1 MLLLAAALAAA
12 AVPDVS
18 LAEARHALTVGR
30 LDQARTMIAAAVG
43 AGATGA
49 PVDRLLADLAFAQGD
64 SERSAALYSAL
75 LMQQPGDV
83 VMTERAGLS
92 RLRLGRLREAEALL
106 RRASGRPGASWMT
119 WNGLGAIADGRG
131 DWVMADD
138 AYERAAQLAPNRAEV
153 ANNRGWSLLL
163 RGQWSEAEAELTRGV
178 ALDPAIG
185 RLANNLDLARAALAA
200 ALPAR
205 RSGETDEGWSARL
218 NDAGVAAAVRGERTR
233 AIAAFSRAID
243 ARAQWNRRA
252 SANLA
257 AVEHS
262 AGSEQR

>member
-1 MLLLAAALAAA
+1 MLLLVAALAAA

-18 LAEARHALTVGR
+18 LAEARHALSAGR

-43 AGATGA
+43 AGAAGA

-64 SERSAALYSAL
+64 PERSAALYSAL
-75 LMQQPGDV
+75 LLQQPGDV

-92 RLRLGRLREAEALL
+92 HLRVGRLREAEALL
-106 RRASGRPGASWMT
+106 RRASGRPGASWMA

-131 DWVMADD
+131 DWVMADG
-138 AYERAAQLAPNRAEV
+138 AYTRAAQLAPQRAEV

-163 RGQWSEAEAELTRGV
+163 RGRWSEAAAELTRGA
-178 ALDPAIG
+178 ALEPAIG

-200 ALPAR
+200 DLPAR
-205 RSGETDEGWSARL
+205 RAGETDESWSARL

-233 AIAAFSRAID
+233 AIAAFSQAID
-243 ARAQWNRRA
+243 ARSEWNRRA

-257 AVEHS
+257 AVEHGT
-262 AGSEQR
+262 GSEPR